1 MEMRACDACRGL
13 GRMMEAGRVVPCGE
27 CRGTGELLSHMKVQS
42 HRIEAVLFGDDN
54 LVLVGMCIP
63 CGEMVAMCDEGI
75 DHVGHPGDRP
85 FKGQKKKKR
94 RK

>member
-1 MEMRACDACRGL
+1 MEV
-13 GRMMEAGRVVPCGE
+13 GRVVPCGE
-27 CRGTGELLSHMKVQS
+27 CRGTGELPSTAKVVS

-63 CGEMVAMCDEGI
+63 CGEMVAMCDEGVE
-75 DHVGHPGDRP
+75 HMHHPSTRP
-85 FKGQKKKKR
+85 FKDPTKKKR